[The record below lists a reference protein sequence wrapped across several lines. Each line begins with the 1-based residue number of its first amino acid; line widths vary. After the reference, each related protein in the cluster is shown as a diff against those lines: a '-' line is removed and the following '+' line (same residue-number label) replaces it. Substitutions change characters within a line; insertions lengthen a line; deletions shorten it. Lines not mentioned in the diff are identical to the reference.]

1 MSNQFKEALAQL
13 NKTCEIMNVEH
24 DEVEILKS
32 PQKVI
37 EVSIPVKMDGGD
49 LKVFTGFRVQYN
61 NARGPFKGGL
71 RYHPQVNLDEVQALA
86 FWMTIK
92 CAVADI
98 PYGGSKGGITVDIKQ
113 LSKGELERLTRGYV
127 RAIAEFVGP
136 YKDIPAPDVCTNP
149 QIMAWFMDEYSR
161 IKGQNE
167 PAVVTGKPVEI
178 GGSLGR
184 DTATAQGGFYV
195 LENILKK
202 LKLKND
208 ITIAIQGFGNAG
220 MNFAKIASEH
230 NYKVAAV
237 SDSKGGIFNPK
248 GLDMAKVIEHKNKT
262 GSVTD
267 FAGTQ
272 NVSNEEL
279 LELPVKILVP
289 AALEAVITKDNA
301 DKIKASIVLELANGP
316 TTIEAGE
323 KLYEKAV
330 LVVPDVLAN
339 SGGVIV
345 SYFEWVQNLRHYYWE
360 LPKVRANLDKQINR
374 ATDLVWQY
382 MKDYNVDM
390 RAAAYIIAI
399 EKIVK
404 ALKIRGV

>member
-71 RYHPQVNLDEVQALA
+71 RYHPQVNLDEVRALA

-98 PYGGSKGGITVDIKQ
+98 PYGGSKGGITVDAKK
-113 LSKGELERLTRGYV
+113 LSKSELERLTRGYV

-136 YKDIPAPDVCTNP
+136 CKDIPAPDVYTNP

-178 GGSLGR
+178 SGSLGR

-220 MNFAKIASEH
+220 MNFAKIAFEH

-237 SDSKGGIFNPK
+237 ADSKGGIFNPK
-248 GLDMAKVIEHKNKT
+248 GLNVAKVIEHKNKT
-262 GSVTD
+262 GSVID
-267 FAGTQ
+267 FAGAQ
-272 NVSNEEL
+272 NISNEEL

-289 AALEAVITKDNA
+289 AALERVITINNA
-301 DKIKASIVLELANGP
+301 DKIKAGIVLELANGP

-330 LVVPDVLAN
+330 LVAPDVLAN

-360 LPKVRANLDKQINR
+360 LPKVRTNLDKQINR

-382 MKDYNVDM
+382 MQDYNVDM